1 MDIIENI
8 LSQLKQEDYSLLT
21 GLVSGVIMIFVTNK
35 SISKYKIQK
44 DYKPKNIK
52 KVVLPP
58 EIECKFK

>member
-8 LSQLKQEDYSLLT
+8 LSQLKQGDYSLLT

-35 SISKYKIQK
+35 SIDKYKIRK